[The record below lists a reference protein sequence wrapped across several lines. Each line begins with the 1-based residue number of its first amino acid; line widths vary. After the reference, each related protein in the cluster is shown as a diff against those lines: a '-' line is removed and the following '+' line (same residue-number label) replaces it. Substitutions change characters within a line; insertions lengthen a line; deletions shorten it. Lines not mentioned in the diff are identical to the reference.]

1 MDDTIRIVQFTDPF
15 LLTNA
20 YSQNTDPLVILE
32 ALLKHISQLGKK
44 PDMLIITSEIAR
56 QRRSETL
63 HLLQKTGI
71 PFQWVAH
78 EKTIALNVKEI
89 HFVMLNSYTPELTSG
104 LLSDDAL
111 SFLENDLEESWA
123 HPCVVT
129 LRHHPLAI
137 RTLTSPRDL
146 LKNASHFLKI
156 IDSYYHVKAVLF
168 GHIAHEFMVERNNIW
183 FMASPSISP
192 TNPQNNDII
201 FQYRVIDLTQEGE
214 IETSLQRIVTP
225 LFSHTKS
232 SK

>member
-1 MDDTIRIVQFTDPF
+1 MDDTIRIVQLTDPF

-20 YSQNTDPLVILE
+20 YSQDTDPLVIMD
-32 ALLKHISQLGKK
+32 ALLKHISQLGKE
-44 PDMLIITSEIAR
+44 PDMLIITSEIAH

-63 HLLQKTGI
+63 HLLQKTKI

-78 EKTIALNVKEI
+78 EKTIALNVKDI
-89 HFVMLNSYTPELTSG
+89 HFIMLNSYSPELTSG
-104 LLSDDAL
+104 MLSEETL

-137 RTLTSPRDL
+137 RTLTAPRDL
-146 LKNASHFLKI
+146 LKNATHFLNI

-168 GHIAHEFMVERNNIW
+168 GHITHEFMVERNNIW

-192 TNPQNNDII
+192 TSPQSQDII

-214 IETSLQRIVTP
+214 IETSLQKIVTP
-225 LFSHTKS
+225 LFSRIKPS
-232 SK
+232 E

>member
-146 LKNASHFLKI
+146 LKNATHFLKI
-156 IDSYYHVKAVLF
+156 IDSYYHIKAVLF

>member
-20 YSQNTDPLVILE
+20 YSQDTDALVILE
-32 ALLKHISQLGKK
+32 ALLKHVSQLAKK
-44 PDMLIITSEIAR
+44 PDMLIITSEILR

-63 HLLQKTGI
+63 HLLQKVRI

-89 HFVMLNSYTPELTSG
+89 HFIMLNSYSPELTSG
-104 LLSDDAL
+104 ILSDETLA
-111 SFLENDLEESWA
+111 FLENDLEESWA

-146 LKNASHFLKI
+146 LKNATHFLKL

-192 TNPQNNDII
+192 TNPHDHDII

-214 IETSLQRIVTP
+214 IETSLQRFVTP
-225 LFSHTKS
+225 LFSRIKPP
-232 SK
+232 K